1 MAGTGASSPFIK
13 DEPDDQFFSSHS
25 QRFMS
30 NPQSFGL
37 TQTHFNQF
45 GSPHGGSINPNDL
58 TVGSNGMSIPHGG
71 YGSSFQNNFST
82 QPSNP
87 SASFSKGISTFGDD
101 ELLDSLDAIGT
112 HPNHGGM
119 QNNGQDFGGM
129 DFDFNNGHNIYG
141 GNNGNGLGVDPN
153 MNGYSNTPDGDPI
166 QSPFVHNFNH
176 AQFRHMQTQHNFGS
190 SLQSPASYTGSPL
203 NGPDLHNGIGESHFT
218 KQSRPRLSQT
228 ASGRKASNTRSPL
241 TPKTP
246 AISSLNIGSSD
257 HTNFPTQ
264 PIRTNPNHVHRH
276 QKTLSGQWEPTPNS
290 LGSFPGSEFGSPIQ
304 GVHPNPQIS
313 DILKGTS
320 MPTKLNNG
328 HGSANAPGLQ
338 SQEMKRR
345 RRRESHNLVER
356 RRRDNINERIQELSH
371 LVPMHRLE
379 DEKVRKAIMNNSP
392 LSPTLTGISQP
403 PSNGMSPPQA
413 TSGLAGPGAR
423 RATGAITT
431 GLPIEE
437 KDKGP
442 NKGDILNGAVSWT
455 RDLMWMSH
463 QQAQQMEELANYIAE
478 LGGTWPF
485 EKTEDERRMHTELM
499 DAMAKNGEATFEYT
513 RRPGTGLRVP
523 KHTDHRGEPEKGSS
537 YSQLDNSLS
546 PDNHS
551 GTDAGQTGMG
561 GPGQYWS
568 GHNSGG
574 SGPGSIGGFKEED
587 EYNTMDLGN

>member
-1 MAGTGASSPFIK
+1 MHITTHLRIEAYKKDNLTPPGLLFDKKVRKKGQYHLLFLNEVVSAPFLLTLRLEL
-13 DEPDDQFFSSHS
+13 DPVCSHIT
-25 QRFMS
+25 
-30 NPQSFGL
+30 L
-37 TQTHFNQF
+37 TFVSLETHFNQF

-58 TVGSNGMSIPHGG
+58 TVGSNGMSIPNGG
-71 YGSSFQNNFST
+71 YGSSFQNNFSN

-101 ELLDSLDAIGT
+101 ELLDS
-112 HPNHGGM
+112 NH
-119 QNNGQDFGGM
+119 
-129 DFDFNNGHNIYG
+129 
-141 GNNGNGLGVDPN
+141 GNGLGVDPN

-190 SLQSPASYTGSPL
+190 SLQSPASYAGSPL
-203 NGPDLHNGIGESHFT
+203 SGPDLHNGAGESNFT
-218 KQSRPRLSQT
+218 KQQRPRLAQVG
-228 ASGRKASNTRSPL
+228 SGRKASSARSPL

-246 AISSLNIGSSD
+246 AISSLNIGSADQS
-257 HTNFPTQ
+257 NFPTQ
-264 PIRTNPNHVHRH
+264 PIRTNHVHRH
-276 QKTLSGQWEPTPNS
+276 QKTLSGQWDQTPNS
-290 LGSFPGSEFGSPIQ
+290 LGSFP
-304 GVHPNPQIS
+304 
-313 DILKGTS
+313 GTS

-328 HGSANAPGLQ
+328 HGSANATGLQ

-403 PSNGMSPPQA
+403 PANGMSPPQA

-463 QQAQQMEELANYIAE
+463 LQAQQMEDLANYIAE

-485 EKTEDERRMHTELM
+485 EKTERREAHAYRI
-499 DAMAKNGEATFEYT
+499 DGCHGEE
-513 RRPGTGLRVP
+513 
-523 KHTDHRGEPEKGSS
+523 
-537 YSQLDNSLS
+537 
-546 PDNHS
+546 
-551 GTDAGQTGMG
+551 
-561 GPGQYWS
+561 W
-568 GHNSGG
+568 
-574 SGPGSIGGFKEED
+574 
-587 EYNTMDLGN
+587 

>member
-1 MAGTGASSPFIK
+1 MAGTGALSPFIK
-13 DEPDDQFFSSHS
+13 DEPDDQFFSSHN

-30 NPQSFGL
+30 NLQSFGL

-45 GSPHGGSINPNDL
+45 GSHGGSINPNDL
-58 TVGSNGMSIPHGG
+58 NVGSNAMSIPNSG
-71 YGSSFQNNFST
+71 YGTSFQNNFTS

-101 ELLDSLDAIGT
+101 ELLDSLDT
-112 HPNHGGM
+112 LTTHGGI
-119 QNNGQDFGGM
+119 QNGGQDFGM
-129 DFDFNNGHNIYG
+129 EFDFNNGHNIYAS
-141 GNNGNGLGVDPN
+141 NNGNGLAVDPN
-153 MNGYSNTPDGDPI
+153 MNGYSNIPDGDPI

-176 AQFRHMQTQHNFGS
+176 AQFRHMQTQHNFSS
-190 SLQSPASYTGSPL
+190 SLQSPASYAGSPL
-203 NGPDLHNGIGESHFT
+203 SGADLLNGAGDSNFT
-218 KQSRPRLSQT
+218 KQQRPRLSQVG
-228 ASGRKASNTRSPL
+228 SGRRQSSTRSLL

-246 AISSLNIGSSD
+246 VISSLNIGSTD
-257 HTNFPTQ
+257 HSSFPSQ
-264 PIRTNPNHVHRH
+264 PIRTNHVHRH
-276 QKTLSGQWEPTPNS
+276 QKTSSNQWDQPPNS

-328 HGSANAPGLQ
+328 HGAANAPGLQ

-345 RRRESHNLVER
+345 RRRESHYLVER

-371 LVPMHRLE
+371 LVPLHRLE

-392 LSPTLTGISQP
+392 LSPSLTSVSLPPNGI
-403 PSNGMSPPQA
+403 SPPQA

-423 RATGAITT
+423 RATGNITT
-431 GLPIEE
+431 GIPIEE

-455 RDLMWMSH
+455 RDLMWMCH
-463 QQAQQMEELANYIAE
+463 HQAQQMEDLANFIAE
-478 LGGTWPF
+478 LGGTWPY
-485 EKTEDERRMHTELM
+485 EKTEDEKRMHTELM
-499 DAMAKNGEATFEYT
+499 DAMTKNGEASFEYT
-513 RRPGTGLRVP
+513 RRP
-523 KHTDHRGEPEKGSS
+523 DRGSNF
-537 YSQLDNSLS
+537 SQLDNSLS

-551 GTDAGQTGMG
+551 STDVGQTGMG

-587 EYNTMDLGN
+587 EYNMDLGQ